1 MKLYLD
7 TANVQEIREIHAMGV
22 LSGVTTNPSL
32 VAKALTQ
39 AGERFE
45 SEAAFYERF
54 TGVVRE
60 IAELVQAPVSAA
72 ALSTDADGM
81 VAEGKKLAALSEHVV
96 IKLPVTAAGL
106 AACRR
111 LADEGVAVNMT
122 LIFSANQA
130 LLAARAGARYVSPFL
145 GRIDDT
151 GWSGVELVRT
161 IREIYDL
168 HGIEAEII
176 AASIRHPQHVTEAA
190 LAGADIATI
199 PYGVFKA
206 LLKHPL
212 TDIGI
217 ERFLSDWEKAKQEL

>member
-39 AGERFE
+39 AGEHFE

-60 IAELVQAPVSAA
+60 IAELVQAPVSAE

-122 LIFSANQA
+122 LTFSANQA

>member
-60 IAELVQAPVSAA
+60 IAELVQAPVSAE
-72 ALSTDADGM
+72 ALSTDTDGM
-81 VAEGKKLAALSEHVV
+81 VAEGKRLAALSEHVV

-111 LADEGVAVNMT
+111 LADEGIAVNMT

-151 GWSGVELVRT
+151 GWSGVELART

-190 LAGADIATI
+190 LAGANIATI

>member
-60 IAELVQAPVSAA
+60 IAELVQAPVSAE

-81 VAEGKKLAALSEHVV
+81 VTEGKKLAALSEHVV

>member
-32 VAKALTQ
+32 VAMALTQ
-39 AGERFE
+39 AGERFK

-60 IAELVQAPVSAA
+60 IAELVQAPVSAE

-81 VAEGKKLAALSEHVV
+81 VAEGEKLAALSEHVV
-96 IKLPVTAAGL
+96 IKLPVTATGL

-111 LADEGVAVNMT
+111 LADEGIAVNMT

>member
-60 IAELVQAPVSAA
+60 IAELVQAPVSAE

-81 VAEGKKLAALSEHVV
+81 VAEGKKLAALSKHVV

-111 LADEGVAVNMT
+111 LADEGIAVNMT

>member
-60 IAELVQAPVSAA
+60 IAELVQAPVSAE